1 MKLTQYLLIIGIV
14 AVQGLLCPPRCPVHR
29 HTSLQMLDA
38 DHGEVPTLLP
48 IQAEAARS
56 LMASWCLTMLHRE
69 GVYPPCAYEACYSG
83 IQVIGHRDTLTTPA
97 DAFLVFS
104 YNHVD
109 MVENEFITSHMVM
122 CVMNTNEKVLYTHG
136 IVENPDN
143 IDYDKSIIPMIED
156 LRVKALA
163 SNFTVQIDPLMKW
176 AYGVYHYALTR
187 TL

>member
-1 MKLTQYLLIIGIV
+1 
-14 AVQGLLCPPRCPVHR
+14 
-29 HTSLQMLDA
+29 
-38 DHGEVPTLLP
+38 
-48 IQAEAARS
+48 
-56 LMASWCLTMLHRE
+56 
-69 GVYPPCAYEACYSG
+69 
-83 IQVIGHRDTLTTPA
+83 
-97 DAFLVFS
+97 
-104 YNHVD
+104 

-122 CVMNTNEKVLYTHG
+122 CVMNTDEKVLYTHG

-163 SNFTVQIDPLMKW
+163 SNYTVQIDPLMKW